1 VAAAQA
7 AGREA
12 IMAMQ
17 QVEIEERTEIA
28 AAPEEIWERIRS
40 FDRLEEFLPLVESSS
55 MGGSGVGAKRVCLT
69 KDGRQLE
76 ERLEALDD
84 EHRRLSYSITSSPMP
99 VSNYLS
105 TIEVGGNGS
114 GGSLVSWITRFDAPA
129 EAAAE
134 LEAGMRQTYQEGLQG
149 LRKLH
154 ES

>member
-1 VAAAQA
+1 VAVAQA
-7 AGREA
+7 AGGEA

-17 QVEIEERTEIA
+17 AVEIEERTEIA
-28 AAPEEIWERIRS
+28 AAPEEVWERIRS
-40 FDRLEEFLPLVESSS
+40 FDRIEDYLPLIESSS
-55 MGGSGVGAKRVCLT
+55 IEGSGVGAKRVCVT
-69 KDGRQLE
+69 QDGRRLE

-84 EHRRLSYSITSSPMP
+84 EHRRLTYSITSSPMP

-134 LEAGMRQTYQEGLQG
+134 LEAGMRQTYQAGLQG
-149 LRKLH
+149 LRVLH
-154 ES
+154 ER